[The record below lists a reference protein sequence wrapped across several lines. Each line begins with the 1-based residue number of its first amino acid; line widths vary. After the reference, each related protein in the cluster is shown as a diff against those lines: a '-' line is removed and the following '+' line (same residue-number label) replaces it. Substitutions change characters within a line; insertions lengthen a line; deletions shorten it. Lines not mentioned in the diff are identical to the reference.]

1 MNRKLINMNQKL
13 NMIDKVHLS
22 LVKHELDLK
31 AAKEELNNE
40 NLTLCESRALH
51 VEIEK
56 LTFCILTLK
65 FIEND

>member
-1 MNRKLINMNQKL
+1 MNQKL
-13 NMIDKVHLS
+13 NMIDKVNLS

-31 AAKEELNNE
+31 AALEELNNE
-40 NLTLCESRALH
+40 NLTECESRQLH

-56 LTFCILTLK
+56 LTFSINVLK

>member
-1 MNRKLINMNQKL
+1 MNQKL
-13 NMIDKVHLS
+13 NMIDKLHLS

-31 AAKEELNNE
+31 AAKEELSNE
-40 NLTLCESRALH
+40 NLTMCQSRSLH

-65 FIEND
+65 FITND